1 MRPAHAL
8 IDLDALRHN
17 YRLAKSLSGA
27 RAFAVIKANAYGHG
41 AVECANALAAEAD
54 AFAVA
59 CIEEA
64 LELRTAGITQPI
76 LLLEGWFEA
85 SELPLIAEHQLWAVV
100 HEQWQVTDLLEAQLS
115 QPLHIWLKLDSG
127 MHRVGF
133 APEVYPTVWRQL
145 EASAQVASL
154 TKISHFSRADEPDT
168 GRTEEQM
175 AIFTRA
181 TSGLVG
187 PASLCNSPG
196 ILAWPQAHND
206 WLRPGIMLYGAT
218 PFGFPQGHADL
229 LKPVMQLQS
238 KVIAVRDLP
247 AGEPVGY
254 GSRFVTSRATRVG
267 VVAMGYADGYPR
279 HAPDGTPVLVEGQRS
294 QLIGRVSMDML
305 TVDLTDLPDCGLGS
319 QVRLWGTGLNAS
331 EVAAHA
337 GTIAYQLFCNLNRVP
352 RRFTS
357 SFSASA
363 T

>member
-1 MRPAHAL
+1 MRPAHAV

-17 YRLAKSLSGA
+17 YRLAKRLSGS

-41 AVECANALAAEAD
+41 AVECARALASDAD
-54 AFAVA
+54 AYAVA

-64 LELRTAGITQPI
+64 LQLRAAGIMQPI

-85 SELPLIAEHQLWAVV
+85 NELPLIAEHRLWAVV
-100 HEQWQVTDLLEAQLS
+100 HAQWQVEQLLAATLS
-115 QPLHIWLKLDSG
+115 EPLHIWLKLDTG

-133 APEVYPTVWRQL
+133 APEEYPTVWQQL
-145 EASAQVASL
+145 QASDQVASL
-154 TKISHFSRADEPDT
+154 TKISHFARADEPDT

-175 AIFTRA
+175 AVFQRA
-181 TSGLVG
+181 TAGLEG
-187 PASLCNSPG
+187 PTSLCNSPG
-196 ILAWPQAHND
+196 VLAWPQAHND

-218 PFGFPQGHADL
+218 PFNFPQAHADQL
-229 LKPVMQLQS
+229 QPVMQLQS
-238 KVIAVRDLP
+238 KVIAVRELP
-247 AGEPVGY
+247 PGEPIGY
-254 GSRFVTSRATRVG
+254 GSRFVTQRPTRVG

-279 HAPDGTPVLVEGQRS
+279 HAPDGTPVLIDGQRS

-305 TVDLTDLPDCGLGS
+305 TLDLTDLPRSGLGS
-319 QVRLWGTGLNAS
+319 EVRLWGAGLSAS

-352 RRFTS
+352 RHFTS